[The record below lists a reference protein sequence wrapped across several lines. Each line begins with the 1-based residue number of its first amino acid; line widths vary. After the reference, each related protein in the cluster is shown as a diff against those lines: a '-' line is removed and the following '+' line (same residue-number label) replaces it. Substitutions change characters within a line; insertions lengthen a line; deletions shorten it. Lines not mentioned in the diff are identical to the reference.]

1 MKTYLLIT
9 DLPKST
15 AAAVRALRRPFMF
28 AFNTLR
34 TSPAKMAELKTILK
48 FMYNTVSSFEKTNLE
63 RLEEVARTGI
73 LSEAQSLGFDLDERL
88 TTEKLEVELSTLIE
102 QKDVDLAAQ
111 LAESEE
117 FNKQELEK
125 SNKKDAK

>member
-1 MKTYLLIT
+1 M
-9 DLPKST
+9 
-15 AAAVRALRRPFMF
+15 
-28 AFNTLR
+28 
-34 TSPAKMAELKTILK
+34 
-48 FMYNTVSSFEKTNLE
+48 
-63 RLEEVARTGI
+63 EEVARTGI